1 MRITLD
7 IKKNRLSTFLAF
19 IKTLDY
25 VSITENDIPQ
35 WQMDEAE
42 SRLADLEK
50 HPEKAIDFDHAIGRI
65 EKKYLTN
72 GLSK

>member
-35 WQMDEAE
+35 WQIDEVE
-42 SRLADLEK
+42 SRLAELEK
-50 HPEKAIDFDHAIGRI
+50 HPEKAIDFDQTLARI
-65 EKKYLTN
+65 EEKY
-72 GLSK
+72 GL

>member
-7 IKKNRLSTFLAF
+7 IKESRLSTFLAL

-25 VSITENDIPQ
+25 ISITENDIPQ
-35 WQMDEAE
+35 WQIDEVE

-50 HPEKAIDFDHAIGRI
+50 HPEKAINFDNTIERI
-65 EKKYLTN
+65 EKKY
-72 GLSK
+72 GL